1 MASHQRHP
9 GPIALNGHT
18 QTRYA
23 RNGEVHIAFQVVGD
37 GDLDI
42 LLIDTWV
49 HHVEAVWEVPDFAR
63 FLRRLSSFGR
73 LIHFDRRGTGLSDPV
88 PIDRLPD
95 LETQVGDAVA
105 VLRAAGSGGA
115 AVMGLNDGTI
125 VAALLAAR
133 HPELCRALV
142 LFPFTKI
149 HQLEGG
155 IPMGSI
161 DEVIELIEA
170 VAPTDD
176 VGMEILAPSRVGD
189 DRFSGQLARLR
200 RNAVRPGVMGHYYR

>member
-1 MASHQRHP
+1 
-9 GPIALNGHT
+9 
-18 QTRYA
+18 
-23 RNGEVHIAFQVVGD
+23 
-37 GDLDI
+37 
-42 LLIDTWV
+42 
-49 HHVEAVWEVPDFAR
+49 
-63 FLRRLSSFGR
+63 
-73 LIHFDRRGTGLSDPV
+73 
-88 PIDRLPD
+88 
-95 LETQVGDAVA
+95 
-105 VLRAAGSGGA
+105 
-115 AVMGLNDGTI
+115 MGLNDGTI